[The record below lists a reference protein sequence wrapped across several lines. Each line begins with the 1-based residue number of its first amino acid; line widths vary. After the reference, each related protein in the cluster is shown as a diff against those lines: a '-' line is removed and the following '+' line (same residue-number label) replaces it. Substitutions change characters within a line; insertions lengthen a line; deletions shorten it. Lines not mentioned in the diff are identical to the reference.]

1 MKVVVR
7 TVLTQELEVPKGT
20 SREEVLDFLGEFQSF
35 RGAFQG
41 VDSLDG
47 KFRIEDI
54 VVVEET
60 VEQLGEECFDA

>member
-7 TVLTQELEVPKGT
+7 TVLTQELEVPEGT
-20 SREEVLDFLGEFQSF
+20 SREEVLDFLSEYQSF
-35 RGAFQG
+35 RGSFQG

-54 VVVEET
+54 VVTEEV
-60 VEQLGEECFDA
+60 VEQLGEECFDE